1 MIKLQEK
8 LKTNCSII
16 SSGVGI
22 SGDVQTLFYCEVTDE
37 MQVSSGG
44 GNENEGELIE
54 VVEMTT
60 EEISSLLS
68 SPVITSPGGFLFAM
82 QWFLSKK
89 APFVN

>member
-1 MIKLQEK
+1 
-8 LKTNCSII
+8 
-16 SSGVGI
+16 
-22 SGDVQTLFYCEVTDE
+22 
-37 MQVSSGG
+37 
-44 GNENEGELIE
+44 
-54 VVEMTT
+54 VEMTT